1 MSAELELNKLGHGLG
16 MTVGV
21 PVAAVVVGQDPET
34 MKNAG
39 KPEVNPG
46 LAVGLVYMQD
56 E

>member
-1 MSAELELNKLGHGLG
+1 MLGHGLG
-16 MTVGV
+16 MTVGA
-21 PVAAVVVGQDPET
+21 AAVDQVLEM

-39 KPEVNPG
+39 SPEENPG

>member
-1 MSAELELNKLGHGLG
+1 VSAELELHMLGHGLG
-16 MTVGV
+16 MTVGAA
-21 PVAAVVVGQDPET
+21 AAVVGWVQET

-39 KPEVNPG
+39 KPEAYPG

>member
-1 MSAELELNKLGHGLG
+1 MSAELELNKLGHGSG
-16 MTVGV
+16 MTVG
-21 PVAAVVVGQDPET
+21 VAAVVVGQVLET

-46 LAVGLVYMQD
+46 LAEGLVYMQD